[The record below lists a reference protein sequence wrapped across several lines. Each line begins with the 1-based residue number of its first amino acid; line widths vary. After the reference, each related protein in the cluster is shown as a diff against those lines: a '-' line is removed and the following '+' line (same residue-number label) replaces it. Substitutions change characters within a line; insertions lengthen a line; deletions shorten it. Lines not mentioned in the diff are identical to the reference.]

1 MANDDVNGKLDQ
13 LILTTEINKLKLDTI
28 EKTLVGDM
36 ESNGKVGLLERIRQI
51 EKWIAKREWFEKLVI
66 AAVIV
71 NLVGLVF
78 VLVQMIVTP

>member
-1 MANDDVNGKLDQ
+1 MSNDTDGKLDQ